1 MKRALTELTQE
12 CELTAQMYISGLEKK
27 EIASLKYKAVS
38 TINNQLQEA
47 FQKLNVKNGRELCRK
62 FYERLSG
69 IEFTFDFSPVA
80 RTVVTCCL
88 LFVLVVDYHCE
99 RVRLRST
106 KTISRVEIVF
116 RSRARRYDYFLV

>member
-1 MKRALTELTQE
+1 MKRVLTELTQE

-47 FQKLNVKNGRELCRK
+47 FKKLNVKNGRELCRK

-69 IEFTFDFSPVA
+69 IEFTFDFSP
-80 RTVVTCCL
+80 
-88 LFVLVVDYHCE
+88 
-99 RVRLRST
+99 
-106 KTISRVEIVF
+106 IQ
-116 RSRARRYDYFLV
+116 